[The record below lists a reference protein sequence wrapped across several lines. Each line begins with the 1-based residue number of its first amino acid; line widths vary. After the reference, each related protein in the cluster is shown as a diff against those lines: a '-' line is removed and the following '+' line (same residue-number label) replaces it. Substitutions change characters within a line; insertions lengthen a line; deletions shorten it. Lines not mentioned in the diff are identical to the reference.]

1 MDVLK
6 KIITGVLTQDQEAYE
21 IFGELRITNMVIKIY
36 VKINI
41 GRSYQDIRPYSD
53 VYCNNR
59 YVSKAIRPHLK

>member
-41 GRSYQDIRPYSD
+41 G
-53 VYCNNR
+53 
-59 YVSKAIRPHLK
+59 